1 MFFHMILPCFK
12 HFLKVAPTNIL
23 LFKVNDFYRL
33 KNMRNM
39 FKINNSG
46 TNDVVLV
53 FLLLI
58 LNINNTFFL
67 CLIVDFEKV
76 NTNGSFFKAL

>member
-1 MFFHMILPCFK
+1 
-12 HFLKVAPTNIL
+12 
-23 LFKVNDFYRL
+23 
-33 KNMRNM
+33 MRNM

-76 NTNGSFFKAL
+76 NTNASFFKAL